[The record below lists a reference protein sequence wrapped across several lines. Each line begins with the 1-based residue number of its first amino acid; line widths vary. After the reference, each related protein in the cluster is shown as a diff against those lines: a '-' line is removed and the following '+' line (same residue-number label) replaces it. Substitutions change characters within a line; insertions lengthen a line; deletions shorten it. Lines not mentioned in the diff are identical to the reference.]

1 MAEYM
6 EGLLASTPIEN
17 LIPDEILTRP
27 RDFLRRPLP
36 RWKVPSKDEG
46 IMQEQPE
53 SYDDLLA
60 SDIPLADP
68 PIRELSGRIMTE
80 PLAPNTQA
88 DIFVKPQVKYIK
100 MGMMVREQN
109 QFVTSLNKEHKRIR
123 EWEASQKEP
132 LVEIP
137 IKRTKQYFAIIQEME
152 EYDEKRAAKALDGTD
167 GRTMSEKEEGI
178 KMFQRFFGGLRSLEG
193 REKYQGTP
201 PWEQETSEVIRRA
214 LTKQAE
220 KKDEKPTEQHM
231 STSHLTPADSFRL
244 ANATEP
250 AALTSTVVESPKERV
265 VWRFEDVSWVKQR
278 TTRSRK
284 KSYVGRL
291 DFRVQTESGVAR
303 YGPFGIGG
311 GVEGVGGIKQVL
323 ERGRDGRVRVGQGER
338 EKRRVRR
345 EIVV

>member
-1 MAEYM
+1 MADYM
-6 EGLLASTPIEN
+6 EGLLATTPIDDSPPLRN
-17 LIPDEILTRP
+17 LIVPQ
-27 RDFLRRPLP
+27 DFPRRPIRLP
-36 RWKVPSKDEG
+36 RERPSQEG
-46 IMQEQPE
+46 TMQRQE
-53 SYDDLLA
+53 SYDDLVA

-68 PIRELSGRIMTE
+68 PLLELSGSSIPTE
-80 PLAPNTQA
+80 PCAPDPKA
-88 DIFVKPQVKYIK
+88 PIYVKRQLESVGDSFMSQDLQEFLGP
-100 MGMMVREQN
+100 
-109 QFVTSLNKEHKRIR
+109 LNAEHKKIK

-167 GRTMSEKEEGI
+167 RRTMSEKEEGI

-201 PWEQETSEVIRRA
+201 PWEQKTSEAIRRA
-214 LTKQAE
+214 LTRQAE
-220 KKDEKPTEQHM
+220 KNNEKPTKQDK

-244 ANATEP
+244 ANATES
-250 AALTSTVVESPKERV
+250 AALTSTVVKSPKERV

-284 KSYVGRL
+284 NSWVGRL
-291 DFRVQTESGVAR
+291 DHRVQTESGVAR
-303 YGPFGIGG
+303 YGPFGIGSG
-311 GVEGVGGIKQVL
+311 IEGVGGIKQVL